1 MIRCTIELIPGGLE
15 DHPRR
20 QVLGVVE
27 IANVGGSNTT
37 GQYRVVLMRKLG
49 RARVRAQ
56 AWRDALL
63 GKRDTEALQDML
75 VGDVVGFPRL
85 RLGPYDLM
93 YRALV
98 ACGVDK
104 RNRS

>member
-1 MIRCTIELIPGGLE
+1 MIRCTIELVPGGIE
-15 DHPRR
+15 DHPRK
-20 QVLGVVE
+20 QVIGVIE
-27 IANVGGSNTT
+27 IANTGGSGTT
-37 GQYRVVLMRKLG
+37 GQYKVVLMKKLAY
-49 RARVRAQ
+49 ARVKTQ

-75 VGDVVGFPRL
+75 VGDVVGFPRQ

-104 RNRS
+104 RNRA